1 MHNEKKKHI
10 YTLKGFKSANE
21 NHTSYLDVLKSSPH
35 GKDEDQNHRSLV
47 NPKSFVR
54 WLKPWSWHTFSG
66 DGNDDGAYD
75 SSFLSLEMEGDS
87 LEKIVWTLTLKG
99 VFIGFL
105 SRLKWLEP
113 TWA

>member
-21 NHTSYLDVLKSSPH
+21 NHTSYLDVLESSPH

-54 WLKPWSWHTFSG
+54 
-66 DGNDDGAYD
+66 
-75 SSFLSLEMEGDS
+75 
-87 LEKIVWTLTLKG
+87 
-99 VFIGFL
+99 
-105 SRLKWLEP
+105 
-113 TWA
+113 